1 VEDVAFVVVVVDVI
15 VNKAVDDVVVIANEM
30 LVLDVYRI
38 VDFSFLIETVTD

>member
-1 VEDVAFVVVVVDVI
+1 MEDVAFVVVVVDVI

>member
-1 VEDVAFVVVVVDVI
+1 MVVTSVAVVVVVI